1 MAVQSKLAEI
11 AFSCT
16 CFEHNHPWTSSC
28 AAGTAGMMLS
38 AIPPALRTYCTVYL
52 LALAMR
58 GRIPSVKDL
67 GRTVT
72 GILQSTS
79 FLALNA
85 SLYVFAVCQL
95 RRLLGGFYFSTVGF
109 IPTFLASMASLA
121 AERPERRV
129 PLALYVANVGSE
141 TLWNMLEARGLVKS
155 IPNAQVLI
163 MGLGVTALMYL
174 YRTGLHK
181 TVAKDATFKALDLIL
196 GKEEAGPLKTP
207 AVTTSQS
214 SRQRPLD
221 FQSITGYLQLYDQIR
236 SAKHPSCPHK
246 TGCVKY
252 ASLGFLRPFLGGV
265 GLSVGLKL
273 LLNITKIIKFKMQW
287 RKQIFNKGSLQL
299 GLALGIFS
307 FLFKSTSCGLRHGFG
322 FDHSLFAIPASLI
335 GSIGFFRF
343 PNTTVALYVMWKA
356 LQLLYNW
363 GVSEGKL
370 PVVPHFTMIMYSFF
384 TAILFHA
391 CILEATALRPSY
403 YKFLMSISGTRVSR
417 FNVKPFEVYGLKS
430 QDQINSMIKKL
441 GIDMSSP
448 LPLFALDC

>member
-1 MAVQSKLAEI
+1 
-11 AFSCT
+11 
-16 CFEHNHPWTSSC
+16 
-28 AAGTAGMMLS
+28 
-38 AIPPALRTYCTVYL
+38 
-52 LALAMR
+52 MR

-307 FLFKSTSCGLRHGFG
+307 FLFKVC
-322 FDHSLFAIPASLI
+322 
-335 GSIGFFRF
+335 
-343 PNTTVALYVMWKA
+343 VMV
-356 LQLLYNW
+356 L
-363 GVSEGKL
+363 
-370 PVVPHFTMIMYSFF
+370 
-384 TAILFHA
+384 
-391 CILEATALRPSY
+391 
-403 YKFLMSISGTRVSR
+403 
-417 FNVKPFEVYGLKS
+417 
-430 QDQINSMIKKL
+430 
-441 GIDMSSP
+441 
-448 LPLFALDC
+448 